1 MSATKSKAS
10 KITGIFTA
18 ILLVVFVAVAGVT
31 TFSITNI
38 ASVVE
43 ANILANKNG
52 VPEAWNN
59 YSEKSSVQ
67 SEVSSHTINDDYVE
81 YVTSLKN
88 NSETESLSV
97 THLASYINGNE
108 NNGFIPLDSDS
119 LEYTYNPDDINS
131 WTPVDIS
138 EPSSNS
144 NEGSKL
150 ENNLYVGTA
159 GSNTDTIYFRY
170 NVDMTTDDG
179 LVDDVVAYV
188 TETKSGD
195 TSITTS
201 STTTEYNPL
210 GTVTSTAEEDLA
222 LAKGLGLA
230 QDSATDTD
238 ESGEYTQPLGALS
251 EAPDA
256 NIISLS
262 RLGAISISKDSLTTS
277 VIVIFAAVGVFIV
290 GLAAYLIF
298 RHHASA
304 KKH

>member
-1 MSATKSKAS
+1 MSAAKSKAS
-10 KITGIFTA
+10 KVTGIFTA

-52 VPEAWNN
+52 VPENWNN
-59 YSEKSSVQ
+59 YSEKSSVS
-67 SEVSSHTINDDYVE
+67 SEVSSHVINNDYVE

-88 NSETESLSV
+88 DSKTEPLSV

-108 NNGFIPLDSDS
+108 NSGFIPLDSNS
-119 LEYTYNPDDINS
+119 LEYTYDPDNTDS
-131 WTPVDIS
+131 WTPVSIS
-138 EPSSNS
+138 EPSSS
-144 NEGSKL
+144 DEGSKL
-150 ENNLYVGTA
+150 ENSLYVGTA

-188 TETKSGD
+188 AETKDGNA
-195 TSITTS
+195 SITTS
-201 STTTEYNPL
+201 STTTEYNPSD
-210 GTVTSTAEEDLA
+210 TVASTAEEDLA
-222 LAKGLGLA
+222 LAKGLGLT
-230 QDSATDTD
+230 QDSATSAID
-238 ESGEYTQPLGALS
+238 ESGEYTQPLGAFS
-251 EAPDA
+251 EAPDS

-277 VIVIFAAVGVFIV
+277 VIVIFATVGVFIV

-298 RHHASA
+298 RRTSSA